1 MNTWIK
7 RLTIGGGLLAASVV
21 GVVKHNEGYSERTY
35 YDGAGV
41 ATICYGETKGVKLGE
56 VRTKS
61 QCDKQLQESLVA
73 HAKVFDGIPSST
85 PDVVALGLLDL
96 AYNAGTFVPS
106 VKNAIIKGDYKA
118 AGAAV
123 LTYKYISKKQ
133 KASPGVGWKWSSTS
147 NKWLFD
153 CSQYINGKPNK
164 VCYGVWK
171 RRLWQSQAIGNGFKS
186 PQEALN
192 ALKR

>member
-56 VRTKS
+56 VRSKS
-61 QCDKQLQESLVA
+61 QCDKQLQESLAA

-85 PDVVALGLLDL
+85 PDVVALGVLDM
-96 AYNAGTFVPS
+96 AYNIGVTGFNNS
-106 VKNAIIKGDYKA
+106 KIKKAIIKGDYRM
-118 AGAAV
+118 AGKYV
-123 LTYKYISKKQ
+123 LEWKYITRN
-133 KASPGVGWKWSSTS
+133 GVKY
-147 NKWLFD
+147 D
-153 CSQYINGKPNK
+153 CSQIVNGKPNK
-164 VCYGVWK
+164 VCYGLWK
-171 RRLWQSQAIGNGFKS
+171 RRLWQSKAIGNGFKT

>member
-21 GVVKHNEGYSERTY
+21 GVVKHNEGFSKDQY

-61 QCDKQLQESLVA
+61 QCDKQLQESLAA

-123 LTYKYISKKQ
+123 LAYKYISKKQ
-133 KASPGVGWKWSSTS
+133 KASPGVGWKWSSSS
-147 NKWLFD
+147 NKWIFD

-171 RRLWQSQAIGNGFKS
+171 RRLWQSKAIGNQFKS
-186 PQEALN
+186 PQEAVN
-192 ALKR
+192 ALP

>member
-7 RLTIGGGLLAASVV
+7 RLTVGGGLLAASVV

-56 VRTKS
+56 VRSKS
-61 QCDKQLQESLVA
+61 QCDKQLQESLAA

-85 PDVVALGLLDL
+85 PDVVALGVLDM
-96 AYNAGTFVPS
+96 AYNIGVVGFNNS
-106 VKNAIIKGDYKA
+106 KIKKAIIKSDYRM
-118 AGAAV
+118 AGKYV
-123 LTYKYISKKQ
+123 LEWKYITVTRNGKKYKY
-133 KASPGVGWKWSSTS
+133 
-147 NKWLFD
+147 D
-153 CSQYINGKPNK
+153 CSQLVNGSPNK
-164 VCYGVWK
+164 VCYGLWK
-171 RRLWQSQAIGNGFKS
+171 RRLWQSQAIGNGFKT

>member
-41 ATICYGETKGVKLGE
+41 ATICYGETKGVKIGE
-56 VRTKS
+56 TRTKT
-61 QCDKQLQESLVA
+61 QCDRQLQESISS

-85 PDVVALGLLDL
+85 PDVVALGVLDM
-96 AYNAGTFVPS
+96 AYNIGVTGFNNS
-106 VKNAIIKGDYKA
+106 KVKKAIINGDYKM
-118 AGAAV
+118 AGQYV
-123 LTYKYISKKQ
+123 LEWKYITRN
-133 KASPGVGWKWSSTS
+133 GVKY
-147 NKWLFD
+147 D
-153 CSQYINGKPNK
+153 CSQFVNGKPNK
-164 VCYGVWK
+164 VCYGLWK

-186 PQEALN
+186 PQEALR
-192 ALKR
+192 ALN